1 MNNLKIQNT
10 DEIDWKL
17 ILSRWD
23 ITKYVSRIDLVD
35 LSLIC
40 KFMRNKLFPDIY
52 RCIVLDKFSDG
63 LDDLPLNIVN
73 SELENEALA
82 RYDEHLKDFIPHARR
97 LLYIC
102 DYNEIL
108 LLSIPKVFYRLNTM
122 HLAEV
127 SFTLNVFQKLMN
139 GLTQLEHLSIEYSLL
154 IIPKDFDMQITLKFP
169 PNLITL
175 KIVYGELMRT
185 EFDPSLIFSDYLGS
199 SSGSNTE
206 ILKFKIENCSLPKLK
221 VLEIVQDDQSFVETQ
236 NNLICASESLTHL
249 STKLALINEFSLKN
263 LKSLT
268 SLTLTSNYIFS
279 QKFYDTIFSTLKHLR
294 ELRINAEFFLTS
306 DDDIIIP
313 GLQRLISIGK
323 NVEILTI
330 PYIDFKNLFIEE
342 TIHNFPNLKVLNLVR
357 SANVKT
363 LNPTKFPKTLKTLN
377 LHNFDPKTLDINNIK
392 NCDDLKVVS
401 ISYEEGYY
409 NFFNF
414 EETKLSKGVKGW
426 KIIYFYG
433 SSIKCYKE

>member
-1 MNNLKIQNT
+1 
-10 DEIDWKL
+10 
-17 ILSRWD
+17 
-23 ITKYVSRIDLVD
+23 
-35 LSLIC
+35 
-40 KFMRNKLFPDIY
+40 
-52 RCIVLDKFSDG
+52 
-63 LDDLPLNIVN
+63 
-73 SELENEALA
+73 
-82 RYDEHLKDFIPHARR
+82 
-97 LLYIC
+97 
-102 DYNEIL
+102 
-108 LLSIPKVFYRLNTM
+108 
-122 HLAEV
+122 
-127 SFTLNVFQKLMN
+127 
-139 GLTQLEHLSIEYSLL
+139 
-154 IIPKDFDMQITLKFP
+154 
-169 PNLITL
+169 
-175 KIVYGELMRT
+175 
-185 EFDPSLIFSDYLGS
+185 
-199 SSGSNTE
+199 
-206 ILKFKIENCSLPKLK
+206 
-221 VLEIVQDDQSFVETQ
+221 
-236 NNLICASESLTHL
+236 
-249 STKLALINEFSLKN
+249 
-263 LKSLT
+263 
-268 SLTLTSNYIFS
+268 
-279 QKFYDTIFSTLKHLR
+279 
-294 ELRINAEFFLTS
+294 LTS